1 MQCSLI
7 YIYHYHSKTF
17 SAFVFGIDVIFM
29 QILRKISNTGITESQ
44 DTTEEKVF
52 VLLIL
57 EVYYRYSITHYDQRL
72 SLYTQ
77 AMLVPLQGFM
87 NAVVYAWTSWDFFSA
102 MSSRHTSNYYSS
114 SKSDWQEEGSVEGTE
129 ENEEQE
135 TDVEEDEEYLMHCQH
150 SIMSL
155 K

>member
-1 MQCSLI
+1 MEI
-7 YIYHYHSKTF
+7 
-17 SAFVFGIDVIFM
+17 M
-29 QILRKISNTGITESQ
+29 RKIGNTSITESQ
-44 DTTEEKVF
+44 DTAEEKVF
-52 VLLIL
+52 VLLML

-77 AMLVPLQGFM
+77 AILVPLQGFM
-87 NAVVYAWTSWDFFSA
+87 NAVVYAWTSWDFLSA
-102 MSSRHTSNYYSS
+102 MSSTHTSNYYSS

-129 ENEEQE
+129 ENEKQE
-135 TDVEEDEEYLMHCQH
+135 TDVEEDEEYLMHSQH